1 MKRIFLF
8 LLTNVAV
15 MVVLSASMNVLGVG
29 RFLTANGLDLT
40 QLLIFSALIGF
51 TGSFI
56 SLFISKWMAKQST
69 GARVIDPQAPAN
81 SKEAW
86 LVDTVHQ
93 LADRAGIGRPE
104 VAIYEGAPNAFA
116 TGASRNNSLVAV
128 STGLLDSMTEEE
140 VAGVLGH
147 EVAHVANG
155 DMITLTLIQGVVN
168 TFVVFFARIVGYF
181 IDRVILKNDRGVGM
195 GYYATVFIC
204 ELVFGVLA
212 SVIVAWFSRQRE
224 YRADAGS
231 ASLLGSREP
240 MIRAL
245 ARLGGIESGELP
257 KAFQASGISG
267 KRAISAMFASHPPIQ
282 ARINALHAAQR
293 I

>member
-8 LLTNVAV
+8 LLTNIAV

-51 TGSFI
+51 TGSII
-56 SLFISKWMAKQST
+56 SLLISKWMAKQST

-81 SKEAW
+81 AQEAW
-86 LVDTVHQ
+86 LLDTVHQ

-104 VAIYEGAPNAFA
+104 VAIYDGAPNAFA
-116 TGASRNNSLVAV
+116 TGAFKNDALVAV

-168 TFVVFFARIVGYF
+168 TFVIFFARIVGYF
-181 IDRVILKNDRGVGM
+181 VDRVVLKNDRGAGA
-195 GYYATVFIC
+195 GYYVTVIAC
-204 ELVFGVLA
+204 EIVFGILA

-231 ASLLGSREP
+231 ANLLGSREP

-245 ARLGGIESGELP
+245 ARLGGVEAGELP
-257 KAFQASGISG
+257 KAFKASGISG
-267 KRAISAMFASHPPIQ
+267 TSAISAMFASHPPIA
-282 ARINALHAAQR
+282 ARIHALQAAQR